1 MIMNQEATEP
11 KQVVTEERELKFSC
25 SSLEDLR
32 EQLREMEAER
42 LAAAGSEDNWIY
54 DRKNK
59 LKTANQLLRLR
70 IDRKGARLTYKGAP
84 RFEDEVKV
92 RVELET
98 EVDDSDQI
106 HSILENLGFGVVHR
120 YQKKREEWHVG
131 GVTVALDHT
140 PIGDF
145 VEFEG
150 DGAGAVARRFGFD
163 LEQSERRSYVEL
175 YESYRER
182 NPDAPPNMV
191 FP

>member
-1 MIMNQEATEP
+1 MSGTGKGTKPE
-11 KQVVTEERELKFSC
+11 KSEERELKFAC

-42 LAAAGSEDNWIY
+42 LAAANSEDNWIY
-54 DRKNK
+54 DRNDE
-59 LKTANQLLRLR
+59 LKSSKRLLRLR
-70 IDRKGARLTYKGAP
+70 IDRQGARLTFKGPP
-84 RFEDEVKV
+84 RFESGIKV
-92 RVELET
+92 RIEHET

-106 HSILENLGFGVVHR
+106 HSILENLGYQVFRR
-120 YQKKREEWHVG
+120 YQKKREEWHLG

-150 DGAGAVARRFGFD
+150 DGAGAVARRCGFELD
-163 LEQSERRSYVEL
+163 EAERLSYVEL
-175 YESYRER
+175 YESYREK
-182 NPDAPPNMV
+182 NPDAPPDMV